1 MVERIDFDSKVLEG
15 APRVNLSRRAIISG
29 IAAGT
34 VFPFVSGCTT
44 NPHTGASQLLLFGD
58 DQVASMAATAWT
70 DMKAQTPVTANSRL
84 KNRVLGVWE
93 RTVDGAAARG
103 HVDPN
108 AS

>member
-58 DQVASMAATAWT
+58 DQVASMAATALCFDFT
-70 DMKAQTPVTANSRL
+70 SLLAIRFVNGLSCG
-84 KNRVLGVWE
+84 LGIIL
-93 RTVDGAAARG
+93 RSPFTGTFFQF
-103 HVDPN
+103 
-108 AS
+108 